1 MTIKD
6 KRDNSQQGVQEKKK
20 KITKIRKALL

>member
-6 KRDNSQQGVQEKKK
+6 NRDNSPQGVQEKKNR
-20 KITKIRKALL
+20 IIKIRKALL

>member
-6 KRDNSQQGVQEKKK
+6 NRDNTQQGIQEKKNRV
-20 KITKIRKALL
+20 IKIRKALL

>member
-6 KRDNSQQGVQEKKK
+6 KRNNSQQDVQEKKK
-20 KITKIRKALL
+20 KITKIRKTLL